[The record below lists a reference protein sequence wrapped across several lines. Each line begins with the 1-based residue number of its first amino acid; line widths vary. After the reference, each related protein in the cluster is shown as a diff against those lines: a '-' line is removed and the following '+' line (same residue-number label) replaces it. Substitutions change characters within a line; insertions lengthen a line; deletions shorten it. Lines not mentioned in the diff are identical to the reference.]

1 MRIFSVFLMLVFFV
15 GMFITGIIYLISKAI
30 SGISFNPESNA
41 WKTMLERLRKQAQK
55 QLAGKL
61 VPWDQEIMSLLSFNR
76 SVVRNPGFFDSTA
89 EGVYTTIF
97 HEPVLAYASQVSGAN
112 SVTVARTSDREFI
125 FRKKA
130 KETEIWINGQPFAV
144 FTGGALI
151 AAGRTNR
158 VIAQLNNSDQ
168 ADLQLPVMI
177 GDKEVASL
185 SSPGQSES
193 PGIDLASAPESGGRE
208 CRIGACGTSNDPVSR
223 RFYPIGRLLLL
234 TVLYG
239 SIFAGHF

>member
-185 SSPGQSES
+185 SSPGRSTS
-193 PGIDLASAPESGGRE
+193 PNPRALTLLRPLNQEEENAVLALA
-208 CRIGACGTSNDPVSR
+208 
-223 RFYPIGRLLLL
+223 
-234 TVLYG
+234 VLRMTR
-239 SIFAGHF
+239 